1 MNKLKKISSVCC
13 VMVLAVALLFQNTAT
28 YCSATVNS
36 SANLSTEIPE
46 GYTPIYTIADL
57 VGINSDTSGK
67 YILMNDIDMTEETS
81 PGGSWD
87 TGHGWTPL
95 NTFSGVFD
103 GNGHRIIGM
112 HIYGEVGY
120 NVALFNGLEKNENTD
135 YYYENTDYYY
145 DNDDYDDNDK
155 LNNSAIIKNLGMIN
169 CEIDITNNN
178 KIYIGGIVGYND
190 NGTIQNCYVTGKI
203 NVRFAEGGYSGV
215 GGIAGENQGVITNC
229 YNTADIFASEAQWL
243 GATDICIS
251 GISGVRWLHNQSA
264 KIENCYS
271 IGKITCNDVNLYYAG
286 AMGIGAYNK
295 NYYLDNSVIKGKS
308 FFDSYLGGG
317 SYGKSLTDAQMKH
330 QTSFTGFDFN
340 DTWMIDELSS
350 YPYPQLKSCPQVK
363 VNSLELK
370 NMPSKLV
377 YSQGDE
383 LDLSGAVLSI
393 TYEDGVVTSTE
404 ADKSMVSGVDMDVVG
419 KQTVVIRYL
428 NGICSFD
435 ITVNEVKAEEIT
447 LPKAEYSLN
456 RNGKL
461 QLNTVIKPD
470 NTGDKS
476 VVWETD
482 NDVVATVTQNGV
494 VSGINA
500 GTATITA
507 TTANGLTASCIVT
520 VKVPASSIK
529 LNVRKLTLKK
539 GKKKTLKAKIN
550 PLETTDT
557 VKWTSSSPKVV
568 SVTQNGV
575 IKAKKKGYAV
585 IMAKTTS
592 GKYASVEVTVKR

>member
-36 SANLSTEIPE
+36 DADSSTEIPE

-57 VGINSDTSGK
+57 AGINSDTSGK

-95 NTFSGVFD
+95 NAFSGVFD

-112 HIYGEVGY
+112 HIHGELESNAG
-120 NVALFNGLEKNENTD
+120 LFRSIAKNDSTD
-135 YYYENTDYYY
+135 YY
-145 DNDDYDDNDK
+145 DDSKNDK
-155 LNNSAIIKNLGMIN
+155 DSAIIKNLGILD
-169 CEIDITNNN
+169 CEISIKIKN
-178 KIYIGGIVGYND
+178 KNKKSTYVGGIAGNNYK
-190 NGTIQNCYVTGKI
+190 GIIQNCYVSGKI
-203 NVRFAEGGYSGV
+203 NACPTHYYGNMV
-215 GGIAGENQGVITNC
+215 GGVIGYNNGLITNC
-229 YNTADIFASEAQWL
+229 YSSVDVSEPVLDDLDIYNNTYT
-243 GATDICIS
+243 G
-251 GISGVRWLHNQSA
+251 GIAAVNSDR
-264 KIENCYS
+264 IEKCYN
-271 IGKITCNDVNLYYAG
+271 IGKITHPLSKSLGPINARTYSYYDG
-286 AMGIGAYNK
+286 GSFNEY
-295 NYYLDNSVIKGKS
+295 NYYLDTSVSTSDNNDFIGKA
-308 FFDSYLGGG
+308 
-317 SYGKSLTDAQMKH
+317 LTDVQMKY
-330 QTSFTGFDFN
+330 SASYTGFDFN
-340 DTWMIDELSS
+340 NEWVIDELSS

-456 RNGKL
+456 RNGRL
-461 QLNTVIKPD
+461 QLNAVIKPD

-592 GKYASVEVTVKR
+592 GKYASVEVTVKK

>member
-1 MNKLKKISSVCC
+1 MKKLKKISSACC
-13 VMVLAVALLFQNTAT
+13 VMVLAAALLFQNTAT
-28 YCSATVNS
+28 YCSAAVNS
-36 SANLSTEIPE
+36 SAGSSTEIPE

-57 VGINSDTSGK
+57 AGINSDTSGN

-112 HIYGEVGY
+112 HIYGEIGDRA
-120 NVALFNGLEKNENTD
+120 ALFSNIEG
-135 YYYENTDYYY
+135 Y
-145 DNDDYDDNDK
+145 
-155 LNNSAIIKNLGMIN
+155 SAIIKNLGILN
-169 CEIDITNNN
+169 CEINV
-178 KIYIGGIVGYND
+178 KIHEENTFNTCVGGIVGYN
-190 NGTIQNCYVTGKI
+190 NLGTIQNCYVSGEIKVCPTSRSNDYYG
-203 NVRFAEGGYSGV
+203 NVIRNMIGGVVGYNEGM
-215 GGIAGENQGVITNC
+215 IINC
-229 YNTADIFASEAQWL
+229 YNTSDVSVPILDDLDIYKGACVGGITAFMSEGIEKCYNVGKIVHPLSGFYL
-243 GATDICIS
+243 GAIGCS
-251 GISGVRWLHNQSA
+251 GDSG
-264 KIENCYS
+264 KY
-271 IGKITCNDVNLYYAG
+271 
-286 AMGIGAYNK
+286 
-295 NYYLDNSVIKGKS
+295 NYYLNSSVLTDDNSEFIGKA
-308 FFDSYLGGG
+308 
-317 SYGKSLTDAQMKH
+317 LTDTQMKYPA
-330 QTSFTGFDFN
+330 SFTGFDFN

-370 NMPSKLV
+370 TMPSKLV

-404 ADKSMVSGVDMDVVG
+404 ADKSMVSGIDMDIVG
-419 KQTVVIRYL
+419 KQTAVIRYL
-428 NGICSFD
+428 NGVCSFD

-447 LPKAEYSLN
+447 LPKAEYSVN
-456 RNGKL
+456 RNDKL
-461 QLNTVIKPD
+461 QLDAIIKPD

-507 TTANGLTASCIVT
+507 TTANGLAASCIVT

-539 GKKKTLKAKIN
+539 GKKKTLKAKLN

-592 GKYASVEVTVKR
+592 GKYASVEVTVKK